1 MVDFPDVPNV
11 PGVPPLLGSGS
22 SIASLVLLVA
32 DTVASLFAGAGEP
45 QWGIFLDGLAIIPYD
60 SEVSFDYKKDY
71 SVSDYTIEQGGFE
84 SYDKVEHP
92 FDVKIRL
99 ATGGSLA
106 NRQAFLAA
114 LDAVIA
120 DTNLYD
126 AVVPETVYT
135 DVNFTHYDLHR
146 EAQRGATLL
155 IVDLWGIQ
163 IRQAGSSTFSS
174 TNTQQPSGANTVAAG
189 GVQTQPT
196 SAAQITAVQQAM
208 GNGGVGG
215 VGNGGTGW

>member
-1 MVDFPDVPNV
+1 MVNVPNV
-11 PGVPPLLGSGS
+11 PGVPPLIGGGS
-22 SIASLVLLVA
+22 SLSSLILLVA
-32 DTVASLFAGAGEP
+32 DTVASLFSGAGEP
-45 QWGIFLDGLAIIPYD
+45 QWGIFLDGEAIIPYD

-106 NRQAFLAA
+106 NRQAFIAA
-114 LDAVIA
+114 LDSVIA

-135 DVNFTHYDLHR
+135 NVNFTHYDLHR

-155 IVDLWGIQ
+155 IVDLWGTQ

-174 TNTQQPSGANTVAAG
+174 TAQPSGANPVAAG
-189 GVQTQPT
+189 PVQPQPT

-215 VGNGGTGW
+215 IGNGGTGW